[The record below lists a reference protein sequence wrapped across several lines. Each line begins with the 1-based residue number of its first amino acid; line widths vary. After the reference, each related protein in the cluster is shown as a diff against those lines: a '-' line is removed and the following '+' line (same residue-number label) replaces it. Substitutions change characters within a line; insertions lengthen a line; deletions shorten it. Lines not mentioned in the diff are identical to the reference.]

1 MCIYTCKCKCKCKCK
16 CTQDVVVAKLMGE
29 HVDMKEADVRALL
42 FRALSDLAHVDASG
56 TFARDC
62 VREERVKA
70 RACERDREGER
81 ESDSATARQRESVC
95 LRVWVG
101 GRRETGRERGSEGA
115 RDSASVY
122 EGEGDVD
129 APRTRRACD
138 QRLALDAHVPLTI
151 RSLLAVPR
159 FQS

>member
-1 MCIYTCKCKCKCKCK
+1 
-16 CTQDVVVAKLMGE
+16 MGE

-81 ESDSATARQRESVC
+81 ESDSATARECLFESV
-95 LRVWVG
+95 G
-101 GRRETGRERGSEGA
+101 GWQKGDGKRARERGSE
-115 RDSASVY
+115 R
-122 EGEGDVD
+122 
-129 APRTRRACD
+129 
-138 QRLALDAHVPLTI
+138 
-151 RSLLAVPR
+151 
-159 FQS
+159 

>member
-1 MCIYTCKCKCKCKCK
+1 M
-16 CTQDVVVAKLMGE
+16 VAKLMGE

-81 ESDSATARQRESVC
+81 ESDSATARQR
-95 LRVWVG
+95 
-101 GRRETGRERGSEGA
+101 
-115 RDSASVY
+115 DSARVF
-122 EGEGDVD
+122 V
-129 APRTRRACD
+129 
-138 QRLALDAHVPLTI
+138 
-151 RSLLAVPR
+151 
-159 FQS
+159 